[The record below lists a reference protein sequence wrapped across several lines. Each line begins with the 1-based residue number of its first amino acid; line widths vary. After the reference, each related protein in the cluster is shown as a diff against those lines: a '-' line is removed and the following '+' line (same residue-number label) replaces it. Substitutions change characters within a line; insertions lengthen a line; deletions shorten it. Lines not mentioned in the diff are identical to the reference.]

1 LDLLSVTPTNTA
13 KFKFIDPSN
22 GGPATTDKG
31 AEMFVCLFGAHT
43 REFQAALLEK
53 HRRTVGIFEKHS
65 LKDGDKITGT
75 AKEDMKES
83 DIQMRCDITS
93 SILVQINGKECKSK
107 KTFYSNDAFDP
118 WIVEIAKF
126 ADDTANFIKA

>member
-1 LDLLSVTPTNTA
+1 MGKKHP
-13 KFKFIDPSN
+13 IDILCH
-22 GGPATTDKG
+22 
-31 AEMFVCLFGAHT
+31 FL
-43 REFQAALLEK
+43 QK
-53 HRRTVGIFEKHS
+53 HG
-65 LKDGDKITGT
+65 LKDGDKITEP
-75 AKEDMKES
+75 AKEDIKEI

-126 ADDTANFIKA
+126 ADNTANFIKA